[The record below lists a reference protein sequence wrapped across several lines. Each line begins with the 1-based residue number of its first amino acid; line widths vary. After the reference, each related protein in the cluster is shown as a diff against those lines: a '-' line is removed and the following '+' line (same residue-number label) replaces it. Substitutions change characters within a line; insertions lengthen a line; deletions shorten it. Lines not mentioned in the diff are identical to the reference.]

1 MKTKAK
7 KFSNKLLALFLAV
20 VMALT
25 CFTGVLTA
33 YAESKPNLHDENV
46 EYNELAW
53 NVLSDE
59 QIATAV
65 LDYADEMLPALAALE
80 PTIADMINGSK
91 GYTTLYDGPL
101 GISLRIR
108 WDINNRQVIGTLKT
122 GISASDLIKI
132 TVKLGSVD
140 ELLETLQSVNAFLTD
155 KGLVQ
160 TILNSVDLGMITDL
174 NFTSIADINRQ
185 NTSSCDIIRAVF
197 GLIYNNN
204 DLLFGNL
211 LRGELSLGVIP
222 LDVYGLLGG
231 FLGVSADDAKA
242 NFAYNIVKSLLFNYT
257 EWFTD
262 EEELAYNGGG
272 TLVLEDGTEKTVAAK
287 TFVFDEVL
295 LEKMT
300 TELLDKISVLVTYP
314 DGTSSA
320 TRRAAIEEKMASDN
334 LSFEAA
340 AAALGY
346 DSKLVY
352 STEKG
357 MENNILLF
365 AYGDEMIKLEKTDS
379 LFSFGYQALK
389 MAWNT
394 VLKDTVKLIHVNYS
408 VDRGHGTNFD
418 NAYYYWAE
426 KNLDWDHNNLEAM
439 YSETN
444 VKAWAEA
451 VYKEYDAE
459 SVDEFLGW
467 VKHNFEHDRTVAE
480 GAEGIWSDIDSSTLF
495 NKLRYSP
502 LADYYFNMQTGPI
515 NLYFMQTGT
524 DNLDK
529 FFAQDYAKYSS
540 LVSGFNDCL
549 VAAVK
554 DIFVDR
560 DNIYVDA
567 VGDTKLP
574 TMDTTLKNNVDPY
587 TTVDDYAAKQISS
600 ILVNNAL
607 KIVQY
612 VADTTDKNILNGFYK
627 NGGTTLTEANL
638 EKAMIPLL
646 VSCIGNVNL
655 GAGRLDAIIHP
666 SDWNACQDAEA
677 VAFVALREYLSYI
690 LPQKD
695 YNALVTISEKSITA
709 KSGDMLNTVILPMAR
724 DAVTYVMQ
732 GYVPVVDPSGNEWRV
747 EQRDVSD
754 KTTLLQLL
762 NSVVCYYADNYVY
775 DDGRTDNAL
784 GVASLLGVCD
794 TNGKSNINTGNEIW
808 TNFDLVANKLMP
820 VLGEL
825 QGNGAG
831 NFDSEDLIW
840 NDVVL
845 GIFEISDKSIHN
857 SGLGGVSN
865 FIYRFISIMAA
876 APIQSDSI
884 ILTVY
889 NFVKDLFNGLFGP
902 RYTNQS
908 QVLPVPAAAS
918 ADNTASAAFHP
929 FDDMMQKATLAGTK
943 SGEFGIIQRL
953 INNFVEF
960 IGFGPNGRNTYPD
973 TLLPGLTFALTAVNS
988 MITLLESIG
997 EHHLKMATAEFAD
1010 SVVQGCIDQRA
1021 SNSSVTIKNNSV
1033 GVNVAYI
1040 DGMSNSDNDRVVQLS
1055 RYYINVKRA
1064 EILGTDGGSTIT
1076 APDVNKYLAPGETMD
1091 LATSSVYLAGT
1102 DNSSSYVA
1110 TLTYDVCV
1118 KNEDGSYTP
1127 IHEDLTTK
1135 AYQYLTGAT
1144 SWQDSVYTRFL
1155 DGMNMF
1161 PENDGSNINSANAT
1175 WNLNGYQ
1182 VKTTDYFGATSTRAN
1197 RLTVGYPTDVVLST
1211 DNLSAVNNFAMRLR
1225 GITYIIAG
1233 DRSMDGMYYYD
1244 NATVWN
1250 DGSNSNVTV
1259 GQDNAVPIFDKTNGD
1274 ILKLGLYDISTDGG
1288 NTWDRTGYTDDGVSA
1303 KSAELGEGVTI
1314 TTRTH
1319 VAATFD
1325 EANTGGAIAAYHI
1338 NEHGE
1343 YDYIYL
1349 KSGNGDY
1356 RYDVLLS
1363 NISVRGPID
1372 GFYLNSSKLTINTGN
1387 SQYFRYLSYDGE
1399 TDVPFTDTTA
1409 HVCFYNGT
1417 KSATADIRFV
1427 VCDVENASSVNDKVN
1442 ELTTILANY
1451 KETDFINDDVY
1462 QVAED
1467 AIVDALGATALPIT
1481 PDTAAQLSDKTEYT
1495 FNTKSEASATG
1506 DVAFVPLT
1514 EAEYN
1519 NLSADVKN
1527 MIYTGDNGLYYFD
1540 SQFKAPVYSQNALT
1554 AAGVTGGKDA
1564 AGMPVVVGEDGRYHI
1579 ANTALYEKEWIML
1592 GDYPY
1597 LADTS
1602 TQATNDNGDL
1612 LYNQVQWSYYDKDGN
1627 KVTSRSEWVI
1637 KVPDCSWQIIPSS
1650 TTEDNRGLYT
1660 KANDNLE
1667 YVLNYVYD
1675 SIDTTL
1681 ALDLL
1686 NKVSLVRDGMNN
1698 NNFEIVTYNKMVDMA
1713 KTIESQYTINVS
1725 YTVKEAVI
1733 GADGEAEV
1741 DADGNTVTKDVA
1753 QTATIPF
1760 SRYNNYSGNDNFKVE
1775 SVNSNLSS
1783 TQIDEYVRLF
1793 EFYMGKVVE
1802 RGYQGKQLEAE
1813 IVCASGNDYA
1823 AYTVTPATYDEE
1835 GNLLTAAEVK
1845 SSTATAKFGK
1855 FVDGVLVNE
1864 GDTIYTAESWE
1875 RYVNALAD
1883 AVALAQLGNGSY
1895 AHKTRAN
1902 YVADANDYNAQVTNC
1917 YSVDTELQAAEIA
1930 LTEFVD
1936 EPPVGNTHNV
1946 TANIVIAS
1954 NASGA
1959 TKGTPVYG
1967 TYTMKIFADA
1977 ARTELVDTVE
1987 SVYDADAAV
1996 NTVTAALEDG
2006 TYYVSLSSD
2015 YMIARDDITIVV
2027 NGADIEGQQI
2037 PVVPCDYDKDGYI
2050 TADDAKTVFV
2060 AAGTGNLAEYCDL
2073 DGDGYA
2079 TADDAKTVYVFSAG
2093 SILPALTIQ

>member
-845 GIFEISDKSIHN
+845 GIFEISD
-857 SGLGGVSN
+857 
-865 FIYRFISIMAA
+865 
-876 APIQSDSI
+876 
-884 ILTVY
+884 
-889 NFVKDLFNGLFGP
+889 
-902 RYTNQS
+902 
-908 QVLPVPAAAS
+908 
-918 ADNTASAAFHP
+918 
-929 FDDMMQKATLAGTK
+929 
-943 SGEFGIIQRL
+943 
-953 INNFVEF
+953 
-960 IGFGPNGRNTYPD
+960 
-973 TLLPGLTFALTAVNS
+973 
-988 MITLLESIG
+988 
-997 EHHLKMATAEFAD
+997 
-1010 SVVQGCIDQRA
+1010 
-1021 SNSSVTIKNNSV
+1021 
-1033 GVNVAYI
+1033 
-1040 DGMSNSDNDRVVQLS
+1040 
-1055 RYYINVKRA
+1055 
-1064 EILGTDGGSTIT
+1064 
-1076 APDVNKYLAPGETMD
+1076 
-1091 LATSSVYLAGT
+1091 
-1102 DNSSSYVA
+1102 
-1110 TLTYDVCV
+1110 
-1118 KNEDGSYTP
+1118 
-1127 IHEDLTTK
+1127 
-1135 AYQYLTGAT
+1135 
-1144 SWQDSVYTRFL
+1144 
-1155 DGMNMF
+1155 
-1161 PENDGSNINSANAT
+1161 
-1175 WNLNGYQ
+1175 
-1182 VKTTDYFGATSTRAN
+1182 
-1197 RLTVGYPTDVVLST
+1197 
-1211 DNLSAVNNFAMRLR
+1211 
-1225 GITYIIAG
+1225 
-1233 DRSMDGMYYYD
+1233 
-1244 NATVWN
+1244 
-1250 DGSNSNVTV
+1250 
-1259 GQDNAVPIFDKTNGD
+1259 
-1274 ILKLGLYDISTDGG
+1274 
-1288 NTWDRTGYTDDGVSA
+1288 
-1303 KSAELGEGVTI
+1303 
-1314 TTRTH
+1314 
-1319 VAATFD
+1319 
-1325 EANTGGAIAAYHI
+1325 
-1338 NEHGE
+1338 
-1343 YDYIYL
+1343 
-1349 KSGNGDY
+1349 
-1356 RYDVLLS
+1356 
-1363 NISVRGPID
+1363 
-1372 GFYLNSSKLTINTGN
+1372 
-1387 SQYFRYLSYDGE
+1387 
-1399 TDVPFTDTTA
+1399 
-1409 HVCFYNGT
+1409 
-1417 KSATADIRFV
+1417 
-1427 VCDVENASSVNDKVN
+1427 
-1442 ELTTILANY
+1442 
-1451 KETDFINDDVY
+1451 
-1462 QVAED
+1462 
-1467 AIVDALGATALPIT
+1467 
-1481 PDTAAQLSDKTEYT
+1481 
-1495 FNTKSEASATG
+1495 
-1506 DVAFVPLT
+1506 
-1514 EAEYN
+1514 
-1519 NLSADVKN
+1519 
-1527 MIYTGDNGLYYFD
+1527 
-1540 SQFKAPVYSQNALT
+1540 
-1554 AAGVTGGKDA
+1554 
-1564 AGMPVVVGEDGRYHI
+1564 
-1579 ANTALYEKEWIML
+1579 
-1592 GDYPY
+1592 
-1597 LADTS
+1597 
-1602 TQATNDNGDL
+1602 
-1612 LYNQVQWSYYDKDGN
+1612 
-1627 KVTSRSEWVI
+1627 
-1637 KVPDCSWQIIPSS
+1637 
-1650 TTEDNRGLYT
+1650 
-1660 KANDNLE
+1660 
-1667 YVLNYVYD
+1667 
-1675 SIDTTL
+1675 
-1681 ALDLL
+1681 
-1686 NKVSLVRDGMNN
+1686 
-1698 NNFEIVTYNKMVDMA
+1698 
-1713 KTIESQYTINVS
+1713 
-1725 YTVKEAVI
+1725 
-1733 GADGEAEV
+1733 
-1741 DADGNTVTKDVA
+1741 
-1753 QTATIPF
+1753 
-1760 SRYNNYSGNDNFKVE
+1760 
-1775 SVNSNLSS
+1775 
-1783 TQIDEYVRLF
+1783 
-1793 EFYMGKVVE
+1793 
-1802 RGYQGKQLEAE
+1802 
-1813 IVCASGNDYA
+1813 
-1823 AYTVTPATYDEE
+1823 
-1835 GNLLTAAEVK
+1835 
-1845 SSTATAKFGK
+1845 
-1855 FVDGVLVNE
+1855 
-1864 GDTIYTAESWE
+1864 
-1875 RYVNALAD
+1875 
-1883 AVALAQLGNGSY
+1883 
-1895 AHKTRAN
+1895 
-1902 YVADANDYNAQVTNC
+1902 
-1917 YSVDTELQAAEIA
+1917 
-1930 LTEFVD
+1930 
-1936 EPPVGNTHNV
+1936 
-1946 TANIVIAS
+1946 
-1954 NASGA
+1954 
-1959 TKGTPVYG
+1959 
-1967 TYTMKIFADA
+1967 
-1977 ARTELVDTVE
+1977 
-1987 SVYDADAAV
+1987 
-1996 NTVTAALEDG
+1996 
-2006 TYYVSLSSD
+2006 
-2015 YMIARDDITIVV
+2015 
-2027 NGADIEGQQI
+2027 
-2037 PVVPCDYDKDGYI
+2037 
-2050 TADDAKTVFV
+2050 
-2060 AAGTGNLAEYCDL
+2060 
-2073 DGDGYA
+2073 
-2079 TADDAKTVYVFSAG
+2079 
-2093 SILPALTIQ
+2093 